1 MSGRIK
7 TYYQL
12 TKPGIIYGNTLT
24 TAGGFLLAS
33 CTFGFNAWL
42 MVATLVGT
50 AFVMAA
56 SCVVNNYIDREIDR
70 KMARTKKRAL
80 VIGSVSVTAALL
92 YASVLAVIGFVL
104 LALFT
109 NMLTVLLGVIAA
121 ATYIVFYGIA
131 KRRSI
136 HGTLVGS
143 VAGALPPVAGY
154 TAASN
159 TFDAAAV
166 IIFFVLVFWQMPH
179 FYAIAMYRMKD
190 YAAAGIPVLPIKW
203 GMQATKIQIITYTVA
218 FLVAVSMLT
227 VYGYTGY
234 TYLIVMLGL
243 GCIWLFKQLK
253 GFRTSDDVQ
262 WARSIFFFSLLV
274 LMAFSVMLAVG
285 ALLP

>member
-131 KRRSI
+131 KRRSV

-166 IIFFVLVFWQMPH
+166 IIFFVLVFWQMSH

-218 FLVAVSMLT
+218 FLVAVSMLS

-262 WARSIFFFSLLV
+262 WARSIFSFSLLV

>member
-131 KRRSI
+131 KRRSV

-143 VAGALPPVAGY
+143 IAGALPPVAGY

-190 YAAAGIPVLPIKW
+190 YAAAGIPVLPIKQ
-203 GMQATKIQIITYTVA
+203 GMQATKIQIIAYTVA

>member
-131 KRRSI
+131 KRRSV

-190 YAAAGIPVLPIKW
+190 YAAAGIPVLPIKQ
-203 GMQATKIQIITYTVA
+203 GMQATKIQIIAYTVA